1 MNKYLIT
8 YDLANKQIKSYENLY
23 TALKS
28 LGPWWHYLDS
38 TWIIK
43 TNINSKDIWN
53 NLKDHINTNNDR
65 ILITKISDGDREGW
79 LTKDAW
85 DWLNQN

>member
-8 YDLANKQIKSYENLY
+8 YDLKNKIRNYDSLY
-23 TALKS
+23 LAIRS

-43 TNINSKDIWN
+43 TNMNSTQIWN
-53 NLKDHINTNNDR
+53 YLASHITTMDR
-65 ILITKISDGDREGW
+65 LLIIKIDSSDKWGW
-79 LTKDAW
+79 LPQDAW
-85 DWLNQN
+85 NWLNS

>member
-8 YDLANKQIKSYENLY
+8 YDLSNKDSRNYDSLY
-23 TALKS
+23 FAIKS

-43 TNINSKDIWN
+43 TNTNSSQIWA
-53 NLKDHINTNNDR
+53 NLSGHILNNDHL
-65 ILITKISDGDREGW
+65 LIIKIDTLDKWGW
-79 LTKDAW
+79 LPQDAW
-85 DWLNQN
+85 SWLNS

>member
-8 YDLANKQIKSYENLY
+8 YDLKNKNIRNYESLYSAIK
-23 TALKS
+23 K

-43 TNINSKDIWN
+43 TNLNSQQIWSYLGNHIITNDYLLIVKIESKDRW
-53 NLKDHINTNNDR
+53 
-65 ILITKISDGDREGW
+65 GW
-79 LTKDAW
+79 LSQDAW
-85 DWLNQN
+85 TWLDS